1 MKVKNLFYVSLAAL
15 SLAACSNDEEANI
28 PQEGSVVINLTT
40 SEPKTKADPDPDTTE
55 GYADENAMN
64 TGKVYAFLDGTT
76 LVETKAFSTGSN
88 SVEFTKLTQG
98 RNYQF
103 VAVANSEE
111 AAATA
116 DGFKTI
122 EIEAPTKKENFVMY
136 EVASVASLG
145 ATNNIDMTVK
155 RVLSA
160 VQLATV
166 VRTQTEGVVPS
177 LYTKAD
183 MQIESLTLYNVNPSV
198 QLDGDKKDGV
208 KEKATDLA
216 AEFTGKVVKN
226 TETLNIGGTTVKE
239 RAYAC
244 PTAGADDLYAVL
256 AVKYLG
262 IGDKG
267 ADVTKYFNI
276 VLNKG
281 LDANTLYALNVTI
294 TGVGSD
300 AGGDPDE
307 FGTATGTITPAPW
320 SNGSVINV
328 ENQEN

>member
-1 MKVKNLFYVSLAAL
+1 MKIKNLFFVSLAAL

-40 SEPKTKADPDPDTTE
+40 SEPKTKADDPGTTE
-55 GYADENAMN
+55 GYAAENAMAS
-64 TGKVYAFLDGTT
+64 GKVYAFLNGTT
-76 LVETKAFSTGSN
+76 LVETKDFSSESN

-98 RNYQF
+98 SNYQF
-103 VAVANSEE
+103 VAVANSDK
-111 AAATA
+111 AVATA

-122 EIEAPTKKENFVMY
+122 EIEAPTSKTNFVMY
-136 EVASVASLG
+136 EAASVASLG
-145 ATNNIDMTVK
+145 ATNNINMTVK

-160 VQLATV
+160 VQLASVT
-166 VRTQTEGVVPS
+166 RAQTGDIPS
-177 LYTKAD
+177 TFANAE

-198 QLDGDKKDGV
+198 YLNGDKKDGT
-208 KEKATDLA
+208 KENATDLA
-216 AEFTGKVVKN
+216 ATFSNKVVKN
-226 TETLNIGGTTVKE
+226 EATLNIGGTTVTE

-244 PTAGADDLYAVL
+244 PTAGTDKLYAVL
-256 AVKYLG
+256 AVKYLKADNG
-262 IGDKG
+262 K
-267 ADVTKYFNI
+267 DVTKYFNI
-276 VLNKG
+276 VLNGG

-294 TGVGSD
+294 IGVGSD

-307 FGTATGTITPAPW
+307 FGNATVTITPAPW

>member
-1 MKVKNLFYVSLAAL
+1 MKIKNLFFVSLAAL

-40 SEPKTKADPDPDTTE
+40 SEPKTKADTDPGTTE
-55 GYADENAMN
+55 GYAAENAM
-64 TGKVYAFLDGTT
+64 TSGKVYAFLNGTT
-76 LVETKAFSTGSN
+76 LVETKDFSSESN

-98 RNYQF
+98 SNYQF
-103 VAVANSEE
+103 VAVANSDK
-111 AAATA
+111 AVATA

-122 EIEAPTKKENFVMY
+122 EIEAPTSKANFVMY
-136 EVASVASLG
+136 EAASVASLG
-145 ATNNIDMTVK
+145 ATNNINMTVK

-160 VQLATV
+160 VQLASVT
-166 VRTQTEGVVPS
+166 RAQTGDIPS
-177 LYTKAD
+177 TFANAE

-198 QLDGDKKDGV
+198 YLNGDKKDGT
-208 KEKATDLA
+208 KENATDLA
-216 AEFTGKVVKN
+216 ATFSNKVVKN
-226 TETLNIGGTTVKE
+226 NATLNIGGTTVTE

-244 PTAGADDLYAVL
+244 PTAGAKDLYAVL
-256 AVKYLG
+256 AVKYL
-262 IGDKG
+262 K
-267 ADVTKYFNI
+267 ADNGKDVKRYFNI
-276 VLNKG
+276 VLNGG

-294 TGVGSD
+294 IGVGSD

-328 ENQEN
+328 KDQEN